1 MARAR
6 RALAIPQ
13 KLCCQSV
20 SDRRDH
26 DALVAALADPLAAPG
41 RRLKALQV
49 VAEQACRLRLALP
62 AQAAVQAQVEVPV
75 VLRELAEAW
84 AVVLQV
90 LAAQEP
96 DLQ

>member
-41 RRLKALQV
+41 HRLKALQV

-62 AQAAVQAQVEVPV
+62 AQAQVEVPV